1 MKYIII
7 SFSLILFSCQYRNTK
22 DNAVHVLD
30 EQYRILQQETPVDSI
45 VGAYLHLD
53 RIRHNFG
60 IISSKKMPKITI
72 EFEMENKGKIPLVIL
87 KADVSCGC
95 MTVNYP
101 KTPIFATQKAIL
113 TVTINTKNQIGIFNK
128 PIFVK
133 TNAENDVVLI
143 RILGEIQK

>member
-1 MKYIII
+1 M
-7 SFSLILFSCQYRNTK
+7 LLCQCSNSK
-22 DNAVHVLD
+22 NGAVHVSG
-30 EQYRILQQETPVDSI
+30 EQDSIIQQEISVDSI
-45 VGAYLHLD
+45 VGAYLYLE
-53 RIRHNFG
+53 RNRHNFG
-60 IISSKKMPKITI
+60 RISSKKTPNITI
-72 EFEMENKGKIPLVIL
+72 EFEMVNKGKISLVIL

-101 KTPIFATQKAIL
+101 KTPIFVDEKAIL

-128 PIFVK
+128 PIFIK